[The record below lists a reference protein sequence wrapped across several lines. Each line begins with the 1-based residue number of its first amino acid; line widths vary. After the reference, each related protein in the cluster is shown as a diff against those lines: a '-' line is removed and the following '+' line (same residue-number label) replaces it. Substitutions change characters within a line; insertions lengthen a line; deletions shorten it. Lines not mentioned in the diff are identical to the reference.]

1 MKEIILEIKNL
12 TKTFGDKIILSNIN
26 LKIFKGEIVA
36 LIGSSGEGKTTLLR
50 CIAGLEKFSN
60 GSINADGNIGMVFH
74 SYYLFPNLTA
84 FQNITLAL
92 NLVRKIPKNI
102 TIKRAEKELEK
113 MGILEKA
120 DFYPTQLSGG
130 QAQRVAI
137 ARALAMDPKV
147 ILFDEPT
154 SALDSKLKS
163 ETLRVIKQINYES
176 QISILIVTHEVELVN
191 KIATRVMELKEGK
204 LIPKMS

>member
-60 GSINADGNIGMVFH
+60 GSINADGNIGMVFQ

>member
-1 MKEIILEIKNL
+1 MKNVILKIQNL
-12 TKTFGDKIILSNIN
+12 TKSFGNKKILSNIN

-60 GSINADGNIGMVFH
+60 GTIKANGNIGMVFQ
-74 SYYLFPNLTA
+74 SYNLFPNLTA
-84 FQNITLAL
+84 LQNITLAL
-92 NLVRKIPKNI
+92 NLVKKIPKNMA
-102 TIKRAEKELEK
+102 IKRAEKELKK
-113 MGILEKA
+113 MGLLKKA
-120 DFYPTQLSGG
+120 NFYPAQLSGG

-137 ARALAMDPKV
+137 SRALAMDPKV

-154 SALDSKLKS
+154 SALDSKLKN

-176 QISILIVTHEVELVN
+176 EISILIVTHEVELVN
-191 KIATRVMELKEGK
+191 KIATRVIELKRGK
-204 LIPKMS
+204 LIFTQ